1 MVRSKVISY
10 FRRKNQNK
18 QKKTF
23 FFCLLIKKMIQ
34 TEFTYC
40 FQDFPWSSYQSVD
53 VFDLESHLLQK
64 LEASFVLPLRLNE
77 L

>member
-1 MVRSKVISY
+1 
-10 FRRKNQNK
+10 
-18 QKKTF
+18 
-23 FFCLLIKKMIQ
+23 MIQ